1 MAILNRDDFFSRIQ
15 TVIGDDTS
23 DDAMSFVEDMTD
35 TYNEMESRANESGED
50 WERRYH
56 ELDESWKK
64 KYKHR
69 FFSGNGR
76 SNPGNEPEVDPDGTD
91 NRGET
96 ITINDLFK

>member
-15 TVIGDDTS
+15 AVIGSDTS
-23 DDAMSFVEDMTD
+23 DNAMAFVEDMTD
-35 TYNEMESRANESGED
+35 TYNDMESRATESGDD
-50 WERRYH
+50 WEKRYH

-76 SNPGNEPEVDPDGTD
+76 SNPGNEPPETDDPDT
-91 NRGET
+91 RAET
-96 ITINDLFK
+96 ITFGDLFK